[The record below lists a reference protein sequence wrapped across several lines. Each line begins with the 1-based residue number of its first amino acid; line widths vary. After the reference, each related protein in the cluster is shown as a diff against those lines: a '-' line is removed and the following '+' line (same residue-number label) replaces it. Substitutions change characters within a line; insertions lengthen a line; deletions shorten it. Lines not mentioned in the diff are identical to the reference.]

1 MPVLRPEYLCLRT
14 HFSCKGV
21 RKMSKLWDQARDNV
35 TLVLVC
41 LLTFA
46 IIAVLAK
53 LFEKAFVKK
62 RKADGA
68 RYIAYVAMFSA
79 IGGVLML
86 LEIPLFFAPS
96 FYKMDLSELPV
107 LLCSFYLGPVA
118 GATAEFLKVF
128 LKLLFKGTST
138 AFVGDYA
145 NFVVGC
151 SFILPASIVYH
162 ANPSR
167 KSALSGMIVGTLVMT
182 VFGSAFNA
190 IYLLPKFAALF
201 GMPMDAIIGMGTK
214 VNARINSVST
224 LVLFAVVP
232 FNLLKGVIV
241 SGLTFLLYKRI
252 SPLLHKGDDRRKKRR
267 AEKAA

>member
-1 MPVLRPEYLCLRT
+1 
-14 HFSCKGV
+14 
-21 RKMSKLWDQARDNV
+21 MSKLWDQARDNV

-118 GATAEFLKVF
+118 GAVCLGKAPHPLWTAQRGAPSSFLPY
-128 LKLLFKGTST
+128 
-138 AFVGDYA
+138 D
-145 NFVVGC
+145 
-151 SFILPASIVYH
+151 
-162 ANPSR
+162 
-167 KSALSGMIVGTLVMT
+167 
-182 VFGSAFNA
+182 GS
-190 IYLLPKFAALF
+190 
-201 GMPMDAIIGMGTK
+201 
-214 VNARINSVST
+214 S
-224 LVLFAVVP
+224 
-232 FNLLKGVIV
+232 
-241 SGLTFLLYKRI
+241 
-252 SPLLHKGDDRRKKRR
+252 
-267 AEKAA
+267 